1 VIKKNAV
8 IAYGSPRL
16 RKSGSYHL
24 GQHFSQ
30 GLKKGG
36 FNIDEIMI
44 HEKTIKPCLGCF
56 SCWSTSP
63 GKCVHRD
70 DMDNLLPILY
80 QADLIVYAVP
90 LYVYSVPGSVK
101 TFMDRQIPLAEGYM
115 NETEGLTAHPRRNKE
130 KALKAFILSV
140 AGFPEK
146 VHFDP
151 MIAMFKQFF
160 RPTRERY
167 LGEIIIAGANSMAYD
182 RNQQRYAQLYTLIEQ
197 AGYEIAQNGHVND
210 STLNRI
216 DEITRYTPEKIKAF
230 HLATNQYWDSFLRK
244 DSTI

>member
-1 VIKKNAV
+1 
-8 IAYGSPRL
+8 
-16 RKSGSYHL
+16 
-24 GQHFSQ
+24 
-30 GLKKGG
+30 
-36 FNIDEIMI
+36 
-44 HEKTIKPCLGCF
+44 
-56 SCWSTSP
+56 
-63 GKCVHRD
+63 
-70 DMDNLLPILY
+70 
-80 QADLIVYAVP
+80 
-90 LYVYSVPGSVK
+90 
-101 TFMDRQIPLAEGYM
+101 
-115 NETEGLTAHPRRNKE
+115 
-130 KALKAFILSV
+130 
-140 AGFPEK
+140 
-146 VHFDP
+146 

-216 DEITRYTPEKIKAF
+216 DEITRYTPEKINAF